1 MARKYTKTVDKL
13 PKQFVTSILARKM
26 PVEALKELAE
36 TYAEAR
42 QKRVLIEQP
51 SSKAVRLAS
60 LAKESGYMGAAKK
73 AGVDVGVV
81 YAAVNHVS
89 RYNWFNGALAK

>member
-26 PVEALKELAE
+26 DTASLKELAE

-51 SSKAVRLAS
+51 SAKAIRLAS
-60 LAKESGYMGAAKK
+60 LAKESGYQGAAKK
-73 AGVDVGVV
+73 VGVDVGEV

-89 RYNWFNGALAK
+89 RYNWFNGAIK